1 MIIKMAYYR
10 PQTRFLKNFAAER
23 ASMVFAA
30 LRKVALSSDLNFHD
44 LRSRKLEVLLVVR
57 SNNFLLE
64 KLKACFSKDESKIP
78 SRE

>member
-1 MIIKMAYYR
+1 MMNHR
-10 PQTRFLKNFAAER
+10 LQTRFLKNLVAER
-23 ASMVFAA
+23 AGMVFEA
-30 LRKVALSSDLNFHD
+30 LHKVALSSDLNSHD

-57 SNNFLLE
+57 SNNFSLE